1 MTTATDEDTPAV
13 AARRATVA
21 QLRKAGRSLRDIAD
35 EVGVSKDTVRRDLEA
50 LSRDTATPVDQD
62 RRAPVAPNTPDVAD
76 PAATPVS
83 RLADLSRDTPAPA
96 ATPAV
101 PCLTVPLDQALI
113 ADLATL
119 TRNGVSPEAAIR
131 RALALVASTY
141 RQAWD
146 AGLYPRTV
154 DPVINRHQYAPY
166 EEPRSLVQ
174 EALRE
179 T

>member
-1 MTTATDEDTPAV
+1 MTTATDEDTAAV

-21 QLRKAGRSLRDIAD
+21 QLRKDGRSLRDIAD
-35 EVGVSKDTVRRDLEA
+35 EVGVSKDTVRRDLDA
-50 LSRDTATPVDQD
+50 LSRDTETASDQD
-62 RRAPVAPNTPDVAD
+62 RRTPVAPDAPDVAH

-83 RLADLSRDTPAPA
+83 RLTELSRDTPAPT

-119 TRNGVSPEAAIR
+119 TRNGVSPEAALR

-146 AGLYPRTV
+146 AGLYPRTA
-154 DPVINRHQYAPY
+154 DPVVTRHQYAPY
-166 EEPRSLVQ
+166 KP
-174 EALRE
+174 
-179 T
+179 TP